1 MRTRS
6 NPIFNSTN
14 DIIAVATTDIRV
26 DEPDQ
31 DPTNSSRASVSL
43 SSTWM
48 AGAMLFCFLLGC

>member
-14 DIIAVATTDIRV
+14 DIIAVATTDVRV
-26 DEPDQ
+26 DEP

-43 SSTWM
+43 LSTWM